1 MIVVDTNVVV
11 KLVFRAVESNV
22 VVRLFEAE
30 PTWLAPRL
38 VRSEILSVLS
48 QHGSKAGLSILQ
60 AAEAWTVALEAYE
73 DSTLEAEP
81 DRVLRLA
88 AESGCS
94 SYDCEYVAVA
104 EELGCR
110 LATYDRKVIR
120 RFPSIAFTPE
130 ALLAAHR

>member
-11 KLVFRAVESNV
+11 KLVFRAADSNV

-30 PTWLAPRL
+30 PNWLAPRL

-48 QHGSKAGLSILQ
+48 QYGPKAGLSVLQ

-73 DSTLEAEP
+73 DSSLEAKP

-104 EELGCR
+104 EELGSR

-120 RFPSIAFTPE
+120 RFPAIAFTPE
-130 ALLAAHR
+130 ALLDRRR